1 MCLIF
6 THVHILYDR
15 GKWQKRNNIELY
27 SMAIFREENTHKG
40 PLHLQ
45 QLQLNSVNFH
55 VGSLT

>member
-1 MCLIF
+1 MTIF
-6 THVHILYDR
+6 
-15 GKWQKRNNIELY
+15 W
-27 SMAIFREENTHKG
+27 EENTHKG